1 MSNIRAILETSNSDL
16 NDENK
21 NLKKEINNLKEKE
34 PETKIIEKIVEVK
47 VPERDEVPVEVQVEV
62 PVVDKKKEE
71 ELQCRLQ
78 EANDKNLILIL
89 ERDEIENELR
99 NQIISI

>member
-1 MSNIRAILETSNSDL
+1 
-16 NDENK
+16 
-21 NLKKEINNLKEKE
+21 
-34 PETKIIEKIVEVK
+34 
-47 VPERDEVPVEVQVEV
+47 VQVEV
-62 PVVDKKKEE
+62 GVVDKKKEE

-99 NQIISI
+99 NQIISIQMDYPLL